1 MLARHQFTRGA
12 GKATLA
18 VSLLLLRTLPLAAI
32 EFAKSD
38 FRRNLTH
45 DLAFE
50 PAPSLRDETGS
61 GSVGSGHELTSGV
74 ENVKSKLLR
83 ILAEHH

>member
-18 VSLLLLRTLPLAAI
+18 GSPLLLRTLPLAAI
-32 EFAKSD
+32 EFAKGD

-50 PAPSLRDETGS
+50 PAPSLREETGS
-61 GSVGSGHELTSGV
+61 GSIGSGHELTLGA
-74 ENVKSKLLR
+74 ENVKSILLR
-83 ILAEHH
+83 ILSGHE